1 MKLLTLLAP
10 LVVIAAAFAAGGDTP
25 SARATAVGAPILAGL
40 GLFPLVFALSRRTGF
55 LVGVLVVVATGVG
68 IALAAWGGPHADLEA
83 AIGWVILTFGC
94 LLGLVSPL
102 LVVGWRATAAA
113 AWLLVSALA
122 CGGILLVEKGQA
134 IPESVLRYNPLV
146 RALYHGLGFDWLR
159 SANMYPRV
167 GTVFYAYPER
177 ASGILVA
184 VGVAALG
191 LVIAGIMALARRR
204 SALEPAS
211 R

>member
-1 MKLLTLLAP
+1 VKLLALVAP
-10 LVVIAAAFAAGGDTP
+10 VLVMVAGFAAGGEGP

-40 GLFPLVFALSRRTGF
+40 GLFPLVFALSRRTAF
-55 LVGVLVVVATGVG
+55 LVGVLVAVGTGIG
-68 IALAAWGGPHADLEA
+68 IAVAAWGGPRADLEA
-83 AIGWVILTFGC
+83 AIGWVILTFVC
-94 LLGLVSPL
+94 LLGIVAPL
-102 LVVGWRATAAA
+102 LVLGWRATAAA
-113 AWLLVSALA
+113 AWLILAALS
-122 CGGILLVEKGQA
+122 CGGILLVERGQS
-134 IPESVLRYNPLV
+134 IPQAVLEYNPLV
-146 RALYHGLGFDWLR
+146 RALYHGLGYDWLR

-177 ASGILVA
+177 ATGILVT

-191 LVIAGIMALARRR
+191 LVIAGIMTLARRR

>member
-1 MKLLTLLAP
+1 MKPLALLAP
-10 LVVIAAAFAAGGDTP
+10 LLVAAAGFAAGGEGP

-40 GLFPLVFALSRRTGF
+40 GLFPLIFALSRRNAF
-55 LVGVLVVVATGVG
+55 LVGVLVVTGAGVG
-68 IALAAWGGPHADLEA
+68 MAVAAWGGPRADLEA
-83 AIGWVILTFGC
+83 AIGWVVLTFGC
-94 LLGLVSPL
+94 LLGLVAPL
-102 LVVGWRATAAA
+102 LVLGWRATAAA
-113 AWLLVSALA
+113 VWLLLATLA
-122 CGGILLVEKGQA
+122 CGGILLVERGQA
-134 IPESVLRYNPLV
+134 IPEAVLQYNPLV
-146 RALYHGLGFDWLR
+146 RALFHGLRFDWLR